1 MTELTQDF
9 IMLLSAGTFI
19 LMMTT
24 CRLVIKIAEKM
35 GIKDDEID

>member
-1 MTELTQDF
+1 MTALTQDF
-9 IMLLSAGTFI
+9 ILLLSAGTFI

-35 GIKDDEID
+35 RIKSDD